1 VCFGCV
7 VRIESIGQDP
17 TTSLW
22 TSLAKG
28 VRPRHPLREL
38 PVTGICERWSGVLV
52 IPGEVL
58 SWHEELMI
66 PF

>member
-1 VCFGCV
+1 MCFGCV

-22 TSLAKG
+22 ASLAKG
-28 VRPRHPLREL
+28 VRPGHPLREL
-38 PVTGICERWSGVLV
+38 PVVGISERWTEVLV

-58 SWHEELMI
+58 SWHGELAI